1 MAEFP
6 HLPLS
11 RRLFGAYNFP
21 TGGSNKKADQTIQ
34 NLTNRA
40 SHGATLQSQVTNL
53 KAAWEQHLEDR
64 EREGL
69 PELFN
74 SNLKPV
80 YLRVDLDSFT
90 LESLRH
96 WGIEILSE
104 EENGYIIGVSM
115 DDFTSLSDKINQFLQ
130 HQGQYKDTAAK
141 LWEINDGLH
150 WRIEHI
156 LTPELN
162 QKWDQILDDEE
173 YAVYAGIAC
182 YAFVDNYPEKKGL
195 SDEAYNIKIAEW
207 ETERNRVLI
216 SRDDEGFRR
225 QNEFDRLIELYS
237 GERISDFVDF
247 NDSFYASFR
256 IVGKGL
262 KDIALSFQYL
272 YELGEINS
280 YKIPTDTDEGF
291 EEINPELLPPN
302 VDDPKICVI
311 DSGIQERHR
320 LLEAAI
326 DFASSHSFI
335 AQDADVTDKVEGGGH
350 GTKVAGAVLYSST
363 IPRTGAHQLPFW
375 IQNARVLD
383 HENKLVTG
391 TDPAQLMLDIA
402 ARYNTTKVFN
412 LSIAEDRAY
421 IGSHMPPWAATLD
434 KISYEQDKLFIVA
447 TGNIFRSSLIAGHPG
462 LTEMLADGLIY
473 PDFLH
478 SLLSNKV
485 TNPGISAFS
494 LTVGSVCIDEY
505 DDADKKS
512 FGKFN
517 QPSSFTRTGLGMWEM
532 VKPDVVEYGGD
543 FVHEKLGQ
551 RLITNDP
558 SVSPELVYSTRDG
571 HAAVAKHTV
580 GTSFAAPKVAHIAG
594 WLNKSFPQ
602 LSTISYKALIVQSA
616 RLPEDKWR
624 NPSITDIK
632 CMGYG
637 IPSLERATQNTTNRI
652 TFLSEGFVTPKSAD
666 TFMVKVPSEINRPGL
681 DNEILI
687 EVTLNFQAPVRRTRK
702 LTKSYLSTWLTWE
715 ISTPDESY
723 NEFCNRVIKS
733 IDNPKSNGGGRNGMQ
748 WTIFDRGN
756 NGIVRN
762 MKRQDSTTQKDWAV
776 ISSNQLPDEFSLA
789 VVGHLSWEKDM
800 KTRVPYSIVVSFE
813 SLNPDIPVY
822 QLFEV
827 ENRIDIEQ
835 EVTI

>member
-1 MAEFP
+1 MADFP

-21 TGGSNKKADQTIQ
+21 RGGSNKKADQTTQ

-40 SHGATLQSQVTNL
+40 GHGATLQSQVNNL
-53 KAAWEQHLEDR
+53 KAAWQQHLEDR
-64 EREGL
+64 EIAGL

-74 SNLKPV
+74 ANLKPIF
-80 YLRVDLDSFT
+80 LRVDLDSFN

-130 HQGQYKDTAAK
+130 HQGRYKDTAAK
-141 LWEINDGLH
+141 LYEINDGLH
-150 WRIEHI
+150 WRIDYI

-162 QKWDQILDDEE
+162 QKWDQIIDDEE
-173 YAVYAGIAC
+173 YTVYAGIAC
-182 YAFVDNYPEKKGL
+182 YAFVDNYPEQKEL
-195 SDEAYNIKIAEW
+195 SDDAYAIKIAEW
-207 ETERNRVLI
+207 ESERNRVLI
-216 SRDDEGFRR
+216 SREDEGFRR
-225 QNEFDRLIELYS
+225 QDELDRLIDLYS

-291 EEINPELLPPN
+291 IEIDPEILPPN
-302 VDDPKICVI
+302 ADDPKICVI

-350 GTKVAGAVLYSST
+350 GTKVAGAVLYSGS
-363 IPRTGAHQLPFW
+363 IPRTGTHQLPFW

-391 TDPAQLMLDIA
+391 TDPTQLMLDIA
-402 ARYNTTKVFN
+402 TRYNTTKVFN
-412 LSIAEDRAY
+412 LSVSEDRAY
-421 IGSHMPPWAATLD
+421 FGSHMPPWAATLD
-434 KISYEQDKLFIVA
+434 KISYEQNKLFIVA
-447 TGNIFRSSLIAGHPG
+447 TGNIFRSSLVADHPG
-462 LTEMLADGLIY
+462 LSQMLADGLNY

-485 TNPGISAFS
+485 SNPGISAFS

-594 WLNKSFPQ
+594 WLNKNFPQ

-624 NPSITDIK
+624 SPSLTDIK

-637 IPSLERATQNTTNRI
+637 IPSLE
-652 TFLSEGFVTPKSAD
+652 
-666 TFMVKVPSEINRPGL
+666 
-681 DNEILI
+681 
-687 EVTLNFQAPVRRTRK
+687 
-702 LTKSYLSTWLTWE
+702 
-715 ISTPDESY
+715 
-723 NEFCNRVIKS
+723 
-733 IDNPKSNGGGRNGMQ
+733 
-748 WTIFDRGN
+748 GN
-756 NGIVRN
+756 
-762 MKRQDSTTQKDWAV
+762 
-776 ISSNQLPDEFSLA
+776 
-789 VVGHLSWEKDM
+789 
-800 KTRVPYSIVVSFE
+800 
-813 SLNPDIPVY
+813 
-822 QLFEV
+822 
-827 ENRIDIEQ
+827 
-835 EVTI
+835 